1 MLSAILSSVK
11 SASNRVKAN
20 CSWRRSKKTITT
32 LLRYRLSLRLR
43 PLFDIVFTMKQRIGF
58 LYLKTGGGHISGANA
73 LITRLTEKYP
83 DNAVYIPQNGFK
95 EQNRISRVFFE
106 KGYLTT
112 SNYFELGYV
121 AFYQLTRSKTV
132 LTFCRWLL
140 RPFIVKNLVAFL
152 KAEKITKLVCLHEIL
167 IPLARIAIDRVNPNI
182 PLISIVMDPFTAHP
196 SWFYTKDTE
205 LIVFSQK
212 LQKEAVVHY
221 GFKREQV
228 HQFPIMLSRSF
239 DRRYT
244 LEEKSA
250 AKKKHGI
257 PLDQKIVL
265 VVGVGEGLKSTLA
278 IVNAFI
284 FQRCPAHL
292 IVICGKNKVLKT
304 QLEILLKATQITNI
318 QVFGFVS
325 FMPDLINVSD
335 CVITKSGPATVMET
349 LSAGKPLILASYVR
363 GQELGNMLYVVN
375 NNLGWYI
382 PQPRKI
388 IKKVREIITDNSL
401 LISIEKKIDTM
412 HIQNGLDPIADFIY
426 RF

>member
-1 MLSAILSSVK
+1 ME
-11 SASNRVKAN
+11 
-20 CSWRRSKKTITT
+20 
-32 LLRYRLSLRLR
+32 
-43 PLFDIVFTMKQRIGF
+43 QRIGF
-58 LYLKTGGGHISGANA
+58 LYLKTGGGHVSGANA
-73 LITRLTEKYP
+73 LIARLKEKYS
-83 DNAVYIPQNGFK
+83 DNAEYIPQNGFK
-95 EQNRISRVFFE
+95 NSNWISRIFFE
-106 KGYLTT
+106 KGYLAT

-121 AFYQLTRSKTV
+121 AFYQSTKPKPI

-152 KAEKITKLVCLHEIL
+152 KAEKITKLICLHEIL
-167 IPLARIAIDRVNPNI
+167 IPLARIAINRVNQDI
-182 PLISIVMDPFTAHP
+182 PLLSIVMDPFTAHP

-205 LIVFSQK
+205 LIVFSRK
-212 LQKEAVVHY
+212 LQKEAVEHY
-221 GFKREQV
+221 GFKPERV

-257 PLDQKIVL
+257 PFDKKIVL
-265 VVGVGEGLKSTLA
+265 VVGGGEGLKSTLA

-304 QLEILLKATQITNI
+304 QLEILLKTTNISNI

-335 CVITKSGPATVMET
+335 CVITKGGPATVMET

-382 PQPRKI
+382 PKPRKI
-388 IKKVREIITDNSL
+388 IKKVKEIIADDSL
-401 LISIEKKIDTM
+401 LASIEKKIDMM
-412 HIQNGLDPIADFIY
+412 HIQNGLEPIADFIY
-426 RF
+426 QFQESRNTEEK

>member
-1 MLSAILSSVK
+1 
-11 SASNRVKAN
+11 
-20 CSWRRSKKTITT
+20 
-32 LLRYRLSLRLR
+32 
-43 PLFDIVFTMKQRIGF
+43 MKQRIGF

-73 LITRLTEKYP
+73 LIARLTEKYP
-83 DNAVYIPQNGFK
+83 DNAAYIPQNGFK
-95 EQNRISRVFFE
+95 EQNRISRIFFE
-106 KGYLTT
+106 KGYLAT

-121 AFYQLTRSKTV
+121 AFYQLTRSKTI
-132 LTFCRWLL
+132 LTFCKWLL
-140 RPFIVKNLVAFL
+140 RPFIVKNLVTFL
-152 KAEKITKLVCLHEIL
+152 KTEKITKLVCVHEIL
-167 IPLARIAIDRVNPNI
+167 IPLARIAIDRVTPSI
-182 PLISIVMDPFTAHP
+182 PLISVVMDPFTAHP
-196 SWFYTKDTE
+196 LWFYTKNTE

-212 LQKEAVVHY
+212 LQKEAIERY
-221 GFKREQV
+221 GFKPDQV
-228 HQFPIMLSRSF
+228 HQFPLMLSRNF

-244 LEEKSA
+244 LDEKIA
-250 AKKKHGI
+250 AKQRHGI
-257 PLDQKIVL
+257 PLDKKIVL
-265 VVGVGEGLKSTLA
+265 VVGGGEGLKSTLA

-304 QLEILLKATQITNI
+304 QLEILLKTTQITNI

-382 PQPRKI
+382 PKPRKI
-388 IKKVREIITDNSL
+388 IKKVKEIITDDTL
-401 LISIEKKIDTM
+401 LASIEKKIDAM
-412 HIQNGLDPIADFIY
+412 HIQNGLESISDFIY
-426 RF
+426 RFSEPLNKRERE

>member
-1 MLSAILSSVK
+1 
-11 SASNRVKAN
+11 
-20 CSWRRSKKTITT
+20 
-32 LLRYRLSLRLR
+32 
-43 PLFDIVFTMKQRIGF
+43 MKQRIGF

-73 LITRLTEKYP
+73 LIEYLTEKYP
-83 DNAVYIPQNGFK
+83 QGAMYIPKNGFK
-95 EQNRISRVFFE
+95 DQNRISRVFFE

-121 AFYQLTRSKTV
+121 AFYQLTKSKNL
-132 LTFCRWLL
+132 LTFCKWLL
-140 RPFIVKNLVAFL
+140 SPFLVKNLVDFL
-152 KAEKITKLVCLHEIL
+152 KNEKITKLVCLHEIL
-167 IPLARIAIDRVNPNI
+167 IPLARIAIDRVNSDI
-182 PLISIVMDPFTAHP
+182 PLISLVMDPFTAHP
-196 SWFYTKDTE
+196 LWFYEKNTE

-212 LQKEAVVHY
+212 LQKAAVEHY
-221 GFKREQV
+221 GFNPKRV
-228 HQFPIMLSRSF
+228 HQFPLMLSRNF

-244 LEEKSA
+244 PEEKNA

-257 PLDQKIVL
+257 PLDKKIVL
-265 VVGVGEGLKSTLA
+265 VVGGGEGLKSTLA

-304 QLEILLKATQITNI
+304 QLEILLKTTQITNI

-375 NNLGWYI
+375 NDLGWYI
-382 PQPRKI
+382 PKPRKI
-388 IKKVREIITDNSL
+388 IKKVKEIIADDSL
-401 LISIEKKIDTM
+401 LLSIEKKIDAM
-412 HIQNGLDPIADFIY
+412 HIQNGLKSIADFIY
-426 RF
+426 QFQKSHN

>member
-1 MLSAILSSVK
+1 
-11 SASNRVKAN
+11 
-20 CSWRRSKKTITT
+20 
-32 LLRYRLSLRLR
+32 
-43 PLFDIVFTMKQRIGF
+43 MKQRIGF
-58 LYLKTGGGHISGANA
+58 LYLKTGGGHVSGANA
-73 LITRLTEKYP
+73 LIARLKEKYP
-83 DNAVYIPQNGFK
+83 DNAEYIPQNGFK
-95 EQNRISRVFFE
+95 NSNRISRIFFE
-106 KGYLTT
+106 KGYLAT

-121 AFYQLTRSKTV
+121 AFYQLTKSKTI
-132 LTFCRWLL
+132 LTFCTWLL

-152 KAEKITKLVCLHEIL
+152 KAEKITKLICLHEIL

-196 SWFYTKDTE
+196 SWFYAKDTE

-221 GFKREQV
+221 GFKQERV
-228 HQFPIMLSRSF
+228 HQFPIMLSQSF
-239 DRRYT
+239 DRRYI
-244 LEEKSA
+244 LEEKNA

-257 PLDQKIVL
+257 PLDKKIVL
-265 VVGVGEGLKSTLA
+265 VVGGGEGLKATLA

-304 QLEILLKATQITNI
+304 QLEILLKTTNISNI

-335 CVITKSGPATVMET
+335 CVITKGGPATVMET

-382 PQPRKI
+382 PKPRKI
-388 IKKVREIITDNSL
+388 IKKVKEIIADDSL
-401 LISIEKKIDTM
+401 LASIEKEIDTM

-426 RF
+426 RFPDA

>member
-1 MLSAILSSVK
+1 ME
-11 SASNRVKAN
+11 
-20 CSWRRSKKTITT
+20 
-32 LLRYRLSLRLR
+32 
-43 PLFDIVFTMKQRIGF
+43 QRIGF

-73 LITRLTEKYP
+73 LVARLQEKYP
-83 DNAVYIPQNGFK
+83 DNAEYIPQNGFK
-95 EQNRISRVFFE
+95 NANRISRIFFE
-106 KGYLTT
+106 KGYLAT

-121 AFYQLTRSKTV
+121 AFYQLTKPKIV
-132 LTFCRWLL
+132 LDFCAWLL
-140 RPFIVKNLVAFL
+140 RPFIVKNLVEFL
-152 KAEKITKLVCLHEIL
+152 KTEKITKLVCLHEIL
-167 IPLARIAIDRVNPNI
+167 IPLARIAIDRVNPAI
-182 PLISIVMDPFTAHP
+182 PLISLVMDPFTAHP
-196 SWFYTKDTE
+196 SWFYVKNTE
-205 LIVFSQK
+205 LIVFSKK
-212 LQKEAVVHY
+212 LQKEAVEQY
-221 GFKREQV
+221 GFKPERV
-228 HQFPIMLSRSF
+228 HQFPLMLSRSF

-244 LEEKSA
+244 AEEKIA

-257 PLDQKIVL
+257 PLDKKIVM
-265 VVGVGEGLKSTLA
+265 VVGGGEGLKSTIA

-304 QLEILLKATQITNI
+304 QLEILLKTTQITNI

-335 CVITKSGPATVMET
+335 CVVTKSGPATVMET

-382 PQPRKI
+382 PKPRRI
-388 IKKVREIITDNSL
+388 IKKVKEIIADDSL
-401 LISIEKKIDTM
+401 LLSIEKKIDAL

-426 RF
+426 QFQEPRN

>member
-1 MLSAILSSVK
+1 ME
-11 SASNRVKAN
+11 
-20 CSWRRSKKTITT
+20 
-32 LLRYRLSLRLR
+32 
-43 PLFDIVFTMKQRIGF
+43 QRIGF
-58 LYLKTGGGHISGANA
+58 LYLKTGGGHVSGANA
-73 LITRLTEKYP
+73 LIARLKEKYS
-83 DNAVYIPQNGFK
+83 DNAEYIPQNGFK
-95 EQNRISRVFFE
+95 NSNWISRIFFE
-106 KGYLTT
+106 KGYLAT

-121 AFYQLTRSKTV
+121 AFYQSTKPKPI

-140 RPFIVKNLVAFL
+140 RPFIVKNLVTFL
-152 KAEKITKLVCLHEIL
+152 KAEKITKLICLHEIL
-167 IPLARIAIDRVNPNI
+167 IPLVRIAIDRVNPNI
-182 PLISIVMDPFTAHP
+182 PLLSIVMDPFTAHP

-212 LQKEAVVHY
+212 LQKEAVEHY
-221 GFKREQV
+221 GFKPERV

-257 PLDQKIVL
+257 PFDKKIVL
-265 VVGVGEGLKSTLA
+265 AVGGGEGLKSTLA

-304 QLEILLKATQITNI
+304 QLEILLKTTQITNI

-335 CVITKSGPATVMET
+335 CVITKGGPATVMET

-382 PQPRKI
+382 PKPRKI
-388 IKKVREIITDNSL
+388 IKKVKEIIADDSL
-401 LISIEKKIDTM
+401 LASIEKKIDAM
-412 HIQNGLDPIADFIY
+412 CIQNGLESIADFIY
-426 RF
+426 RFPET